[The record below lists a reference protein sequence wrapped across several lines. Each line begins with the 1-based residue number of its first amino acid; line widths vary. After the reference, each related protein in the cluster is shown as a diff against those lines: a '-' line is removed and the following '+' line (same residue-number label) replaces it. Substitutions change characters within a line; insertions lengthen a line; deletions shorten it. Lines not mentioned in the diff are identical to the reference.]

1 MMEVTNRGVASQ
13 RSVETKRKHLARG
26 ETRQMPL
33 GRVNECLLDSSAGNR
48 DSKSGEFRQE
58 SSTSTESIVVVKCY
72 KRLGTIG

>member
-13 RSVETKRKHLARG
+13 RSVENRRKHLARG
-26 ETRQMPL
+26 DTRQMPF
-33 GRVNECLLDSSAGNR
+33 GRVNECLLDSSEGKR

-58 SSTSTESIVVVKCY
+58 SSTITESIVVAKCY